1 MELEVT
7 ILVQVIFFL
16 TLFYIFLGSN
26 SKKNIEKFFFGF
38 IKDEFTKKTIQGIII
53 VGYAIMLF
61 PWLVLVLSRNS
72 LSGFLLVGWELAVVT
87 ISIVSY
93 CIYTINNSAG
103 AITKKLSSVTKRKV
117 EIRPGEPT
125 KLNKELF
132 TALNLLRKDFDDGI
146 YSKDEYKKERIKILD
161 KFGPK

>member
-72 LSGFLLVGWELAVVT
+72 LSGFLLVGLELAFIT

-93 CIYTINNSAG
+93 CIYTINNNIG
-103 AITKKLSSVTKRKV
+103 PITKKLSSVTKHKV
-117 EIRPGEPT
+117 EIRPGEPN
-125 KLNKELF
+125 KLNTELF